1 MYDAGLHGCGET
13 GLLMVLTQEPLQY
26 SSAEAGAS
34 VGQGQDFCV
43 LAVPGAVLC
52 VTWWP
57 MSVAATKQAVF
68 YIIQGQ

>member
-13 GLLMVLTQEPLQY
+13 GLILVLTQEPLQY
-26 SSAEAGAS
+26 SSAETVAS

-43 LAVPGAVLC
+43 LAVPGAALC

-57 MSVAATKQAVF
+57 MLVAATKQAVF